1 MQMEWNLTL
10 NPIFSEVFGT
20 QGFSNPKHCT
30 GDCNDPQRKILK
42 SKVPL
47 KIKNW
52 TALVSYGGQASIY
65 QTNIG
70 CNPSHVI
77 KGFCD

>member
-20 QGFSNPKHCT
+20 QVFSNPKNCT
-30 GDCNDPQRKILK
+30 GGSNHPQKKILK

-52 TALVSYGGQASIY
+52 TTLVSYGRQASIY
-65 QTNIG
+65 QTNSG
-70 CNPSHVI
+70 FNPSHVI
-77 KGFCD
+77 KGLCD